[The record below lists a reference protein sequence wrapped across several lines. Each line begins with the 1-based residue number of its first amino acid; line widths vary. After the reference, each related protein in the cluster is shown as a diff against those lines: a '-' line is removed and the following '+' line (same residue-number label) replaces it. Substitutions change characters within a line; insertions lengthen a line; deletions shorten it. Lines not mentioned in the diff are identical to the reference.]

1 MGLRKA
7 RSTVQLT
14 KILKSTLWVLFLTVL
29 LLGVPRLAG
38 AFAGQFD
45 YTTIDPDGAFA
56 WVSVHHIVQ
65 AAIFL
70 VLMIVISRLSIIRFG
85 FGWGDRQVG
94 WTYVRLFALIF
105 CGYTVVSLL
114 IVFAAGTFQSLP
126 YPLTARNIAGQLGFQ
141 LLLSGPS
148 EELIFRAFAITM
160 LALVMNG
167 VILSKDTGVGKAV
180 FTVLGGELSI
190 ANLIAAVIFGLA
202 HVRFTLAPF
211 SMSYSTFQVIYSIVL
226 GLFYGVCY
234 ERSKSMVYP
243 MLMHSI
249 SNVVAVSVSVVAGF
263 IIG

>member
-1 MGLRKA
+1 M
-7 RSTVQLT
+7 QLT
-14 KILKSTLWVLFLTVL
+14 RIVKSTLWMLFLTVL

-38 AFAGQFD
+38 LFADLFD
-45 YTTIDPDGAFA
+45 YSAIDPDGAFA
-56 WVSVHHIVQ
+56 WISVHHMVQ

-70 VLMIVISRLSIIRFG
+70 VLMAVMSRLSAIRFG
-85 FGWGDRQVG
+85 FGWGDSRVG

-105 CGYTVVSLL
+105 SGYTVVSLL
-114 IVFAAGTFQSLP
+114 IVLAAGTFQAFP

-160 LALVMNG
+160 LALSVNG
-167 VILSKDTGVGKAV
+167 VVVGKDTGVGKPI
-180 FTVLGGELSI
+180 FTVLGGELSV

-202 HVRFTLAPF
+202 HVRFSFAPF
-211 SMSYSTFQVIYSIVL
+211 SMSYSTFQVIYAMVL

-234 ERSKSMVYP
+234 ERSKSMIYP
-243 MLMHSI
+243 MMMHSI
-249 SNVVAVSVSVVAGF
+249 SNVVAVSVSVVAGL

>member
-1 MGLRKA
+1 MK
-7 RSTVQLT
+7 VQ
-14 KILKSTLWVLFLTVL
+14 KILKQVLWVLFLTVL

-38 AFAGQFD
+38 AFADLFD
-45 YTTIDPDGAFA
+45 YSTIDPDGAFA
-56 WVSVHHIVQ
+56 WISVHHIVQ
-65 AAIFL
+65 AVIFL
-70 VLMIVISRLSIIRFG
+70 VIMLVISKVSAIRFG

-114 IVFAAGTFQSLP
+114 IVLATGTFRLLP

-160 LALVMNG
+160 LALLVNADQRFRG
-167 VILSKDTGVGKAV
+167 VVFSKDTGVGKAI
-180 FTVLGGELSI
+180 FKILGGELTV
-190 ANLIAAVIFGLA
+190 ANLIAAGIFGLA
-202 HVRFTLAPF
+202 HVGFSFAPF
-211 SMSYSTFQVIYSIVL
+211 SLSYDMFQVIYAVIL

-243 MLMHSI
+243 MMMHSI
-249 SNVVAVSVSVVAGF
+249 SNVVAVSVAIIAGF
-263 IIG
+263 MLG